1 MDGCPS
7 RGNPIFVPLPDRTG
21 ENAFVMSFIPKLLL
35 TTISI
40 LIAGYLLPGIHV
52 NSFWTAL
59 LVALVIS
66 FLNAFLK
73 PFMVIL
79 TIPFTVMT
87 FGLFL
92 LVINAVIIMI
102 AGAWVHGFGVDS
114 FWWAMLFSII
124 LSVITSFLEK
134 LVRQDE
140 STRNIG

>member
-1 MDGCPS
+1 
-7 RGNPIFVPLPDRTG
+7 
-21 ENAFVMSFIPKLLL
+21 MSFIPKLLL